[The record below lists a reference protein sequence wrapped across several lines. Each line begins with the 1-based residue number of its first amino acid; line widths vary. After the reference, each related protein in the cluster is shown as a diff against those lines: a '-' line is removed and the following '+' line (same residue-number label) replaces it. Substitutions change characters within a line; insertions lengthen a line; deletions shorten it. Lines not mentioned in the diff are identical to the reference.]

1 MAFEVTK
8 QEILKQA
15 IALNKLWKETREQK
29 YKDEETRLRRIALEL
44 DGLSDL
50 GGSGG
55 GVDSIIA
62 GDNITISPSG
72 GTGDVT
78 INAVTSSTLRTV
90 DSYNA
95 SEGQS
100 SFAITASEFDF
111 LDVYLNGARLIS
123 SEYTVSGS
131 NVILSSAAELD
142 DEVII
147 ISYDNSSVIDIN
159 SLIDNVGSVG
169 NDLYLYYN
177 Y

>member
-1 MAFEVTK
+1 MSVER
-8 QEILKQA
+8 LKRDFLDA
-15 IALNKLWKETREQK
+15 AQK
-29 YKDEETRLRRIALEL
+29 YKKLFKENANPDDLDSFKRLMDVYFHL
-44 DGLSDL
+44 DDL
-50 GGSGG
+50 GGAYTTR
-55 GVDSIIA
+55 VI
-62 GDNITISPSG
+62 
-72 GTGDVT
+72 
-78 INAVTSSTLRTV
+78 